1 MTDLPYI
8 LIGSGGH
15 ARVILG
21 VLRLMGKD
29 VAGLLT
35 LDANRVGS
43 DIFSAPIIGTDGK
56 FSLDPAEV
64 HIINAVGNRASREGS
79 GLRMRADVTA
89 RYEAEGFSFARVIA
103 PNANI
108 MPEVGLAAGAQVMA
122 GATLQPGASVGA
134 QSIINTNATID
145 HDVTIGEHAHIAPGA
160 ILCGGV
166 TVGDLTH
173 VGAGAVVIQGITIGR
188 NCVIGAGVTVR
199 KDVPDG
205 KLVM

>member
-8 LIGSGGH
+8 IIGSGGH

-21 VLRLMGKD
+21 VLRLMGEE
-29 VAGLLT
+29 VRGLLT
-35 LDANRVGS
+35 LDVKRVG
-43 DIFSAPIIGTDGK
+43 DDLLGVPIIGTDGK
-56 FSLDPAEV
+56 FSLDRAEV
-64 HIINAVGNRASREGS
+64 QIINGVGNRASREGS
-79 GLRMRADVTA
+79 GLRMRAEVTA
-89 RYEAEGFSFARVIA
+89 RYEAEGFTCASVIA

-108 MPEVGLAAGAQVMA
+108 MPEVTLATGVQIMA

-134 QSIINTNATID
+134 QSIINTNATVD
-145 HDVTIGEHAHIAPGA
+145 HDVTIGEHSHIAPGA

-166 TVGDLTH
+166 TVGALTH

-205 KLVM
+205 KVIT